1 MKLLA
6 HAEKTKGGES
16 SFFKWDFN
24 NEIVQDRYH
33 IQKIYVVGG
42 RKDLMTRPRVLMGK
56 LCKGIDA
63 GIR

>member
-1 MKLLA
+1 
-6 HAEKTKGGES
+6 
-16 SFFKWDFN
+16 
-24 NEIVQDRYH
+24 
-33 IQKIYVVGG
+33 VGG

>member
-1 MKLLA
+1 MLKRP
-6 HAEKTKGGES
+6 KGGNQTFS
-16 SFFKWDFN
+16 NGILIMRLYKTDTT
-24 NEIVQDRYH
+24 YK
-33 IQKIYVVGG
+33 KIYVVGG